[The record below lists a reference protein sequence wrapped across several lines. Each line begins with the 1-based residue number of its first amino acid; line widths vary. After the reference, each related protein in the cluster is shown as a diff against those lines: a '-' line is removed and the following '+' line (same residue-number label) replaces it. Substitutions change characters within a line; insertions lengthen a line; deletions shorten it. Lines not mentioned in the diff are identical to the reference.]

1 MYFKVVFFANTTPLI
16 KDVKGLGSARFSIP
30 NKTLDIFSRRV
41 KNTRKAV

>member
-16 KDVKGLGSARFSIP
+16 KDVKGLGSARFS